1 VKGNGIRYRTPS
13 VAALV
18 ASPAGVGRWRPF
30 AAEGC
35 PIADNLESECVRR
48 FSRSQRVS
56 SVCEVNDFL
65 CVLNIILP
73 MADGLSVVA
82 SVVGIATAAVQSVQ
96 FLSTTIDN
104 IKGAPDII
112 RNIKLELQAVEPV
125 LYSLETASRSD
136 GAQIVL
142 SAEVK
147 SAVVNC
153 NRACTDFQT
162 LLDRWMKHSGEEKTF
177 WIDR

>member
-1 VKGNGIRYRTPS
+1 
-13 VAALV
+13 
-18 ASPAGVGRWRPF
+18 
-30 AAEGC
+30 
-35 PIADNLESECVRR
+35 
-48 FSRSQRVS
+48 
-56 SVCEVNDFL
+56 
-65 CVLNIILP
+65 

-82 SVVGIATAAVQSVQ
+82 SVVSIATAAVQSVQ

-104 IKGAPDII
+104 IKGAPDTT
-112 RNIKLELQAVEPV
+112 RNIKLDLQAVEPV
-125 LYSLETASRSD
+125 LYSLETASQSN

-162 LLDRWMKHSGEEKTF
+162 LLDRWIKHPSEEKTF
-177 WIDR
+177 WIDRWRGGFFGQERIKAFKGQLSDYKSTLNMALSTASMYVCLVWNKTTHASMAN